1 MMFQLGEVI
10 VTPRASQALADSALS
25 LDELLARHQAGDWGD
40 VSSAERRLN
49 DEGVVKRFN
58 LVSNYHTPH
67 GDRLTVVTRA
77 DRGSTFVHLAPDTR
91 PGAAAVVPVMAP
103 AEQSAV

>member
-1 MMFQLGEVI
+1 MFQLGEVI

-25 LDELLARHQAGDWGD
+25 LDDLLARHGAGDWGD
-40 VSSAERRLN
+40 VSAAERRLN
-49 DEGVVKRFN
+49 DEGVAKRFN
-58 LVSNYHTPH
+58 LVSSYRTPR

-91 PGAAAVVPVMAP
+91 PGASPTAPAMAP